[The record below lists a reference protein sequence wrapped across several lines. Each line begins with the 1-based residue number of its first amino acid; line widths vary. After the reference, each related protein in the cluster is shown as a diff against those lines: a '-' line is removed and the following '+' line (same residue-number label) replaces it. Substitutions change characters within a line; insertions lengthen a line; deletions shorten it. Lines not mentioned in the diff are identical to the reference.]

1 MSKTTNYILELE
13 RLGEVYFKEDEKS
26 YVTRDRRRHTNAD
39 EIYGSGETSRD
50 SLGEAGNRPVSIYS
64 LRGQGTPNKKTI
76 RTETS
81 VLPTGA
87 ELSEVLQGGASNQGR

>member
-26 YVTRDRRRHTNAD
+26 YVTRDRRGHPNAD
-39 EIYGSGETSRD
+39 EIYGSREASRD
-50 SLGEAGNRPVSIYS
+50 SLGEAGDGPICIHS
-64 LRGQGTPNKKTI
+64 LRGQGTPNKKII
-76 RTETS
+76 RTQTS

-87 ELSEVLQGGASNQGR
+87 ELPEVLQGSASNQRR